1 MLTRPAPAPDQVIRY
16 GPDPDQVAD
25 LRLPPLWG
33 VPGAASRGGAV
44 LVLLLHGGFW
54 RAAFDRTHTGPMAAA
69 LAAESFVVCTPEFRR
84 VGQAGGGWPGTFDDV
99 AAAVDLLPGLVTSA
113 VPGAPRNWRV
123 VLAGHSAGG
132 HLALWSAGRPLLA
145 PGNPWRA
152 EAGRVAGVVALA
164 PVSDLA
170 ACSRQGLGDHA
181 ADHLLGGGP
190 EQQPER
196 YAAAD
201 PARMIPLGVRL
212 RVVHGS
218 DDDRVPCAMSRRFT
232 GQARAAGDDAALTEL
247 PGTGHFEVIDPLS
260 PAWPAVLDAFRSVAM
275 PG

>member
-1 MLTRPAPAPDQVIRY
+1 MR
-16 GPDPDQVAD
+16 
-25 LRLPPLWG
+25 
-33 VPGAASRGGAV
+33 
-44 LVLLLHGGFW
+44 
-54 RAAFDRTHTGPMAAA
+54 
-69 LAAESFVVCTPEFRR
+69 
-84 VGQAGGGWPGTFDDV
+84 
-99 AAAVDLLPGLVTSA
+99 
-113 VPGAPRNWRV
+113 PRNWRV